1 MPDFVSIG
9 MLSLVG
15 WLAVGRRDY
24 IGVGLVIALAFAM
37 GADHV

>member
-1 MPDFVSIG
+1 MPDFVSITA
-9 MLSLVG
+9 LSVFG
-15 WLAVGRRDY
+15 WFAVGRRDY